1 MNHSLV
7 VTWDDNL
14 SRLIG
19 TVTPLQTANSEGKEG
34 EDEASEANEASN
46 DDIDEGDDGSEAEPD
61 MPAGNN
67 SDIDFK
73 YDPHDPAGLRL
84 GQLSTD
90 DAARY
95 HLIKSACMKAG
106 CLKEWRQALNSSVV
120 ELSSSLSTQTLTNAR
135 SKTAAKKDP

>member
-1 MNHSLV
+1 MNLSLV

-19 TVTPLQTANSEGKEG
+19 TVAPLQTVNSEGKEG
-34 EDEASEANEASN
+34 EDEASEANEAS
-46 DDIDEGDDGSEAEPD
+46 DDDVDEGDDGSEAEPD

-67 SDIDFK
+67 SDINFK

-90 DAARY
+90 DTACY
-95 HLIKSACMKAG
+95 HLIKSACMKV
-106 CLKEWRQALNSSVV
+106 ALRNGD
-120 ELSSSLSTQTLTNAR
+120 R
-135 SKTAAKKDP
+135 P